1 MFQFS
6 FLWGGLKG
14 RQEEVRAAVCP
25 PISESLSAA
34 QGGGPGVAL
43 AFILWGSCD
52 GAGAGGAPLT
62 PGRDGAEHAAQH
74 WDVPWY
80 GVSTDTTPLWLTT
93 SSCPEL
99 FDDGFHSR
107 DGVNGEKVLVRRIS
121 ILACCTLS

>member
-1 MFQFS
+1 VQHKAVAQAWPWPS
-6 FLWGGLKG
+6 SSG
-14 RQEEVRAAVCP
+14 AAVMGQ
-25 PISESLSAA
+25 E
-34 QGGGPGVAL
+34 QGGT
-43 AFILWGSCD
+43 
-52 GAGAGGAPLT
+52 PLT

-99 FDDGFHSR
+99 FHDGFHSR